1 MIIQNFRELAT
12 NFRKKT
18 ALKILITG
26 LDAAFPEKSIKKII
40 KSNKI
45 ITQKKSFVLSAF
57 ENIFLISYG
66 KAADSM
72 TKTINSI
79 LKIKA
84 GIIVI
89 PEASDSLIKSKKFKV
104 IHSGHPIPNQKSVMA
119 AKSIMHLL
127 ESVKKKDF
135 VIFLVS
141 GGGSS
146 LISLPRGITLTEKK
160 NVTNQLLKCGAT
172 IQEFNCVR
180 KHLSKIKGGMM
191 VANLQCDG
199 VALVMSDV
207 HDNDL
212 SSISSGCTYF
222 DRTTFLDAKKIITKY
237 NLSHKIPKNLL
248 KRFNAGAL
256 GKIKETPKRSKIT
269 NQIISTNN
277 DCLKEMANKA
287 KQLGFGTK
295 IFIISGNIELAS
307 KKLVKLIPKKK
318 NSCVIFGGE
327 TTVKVIGNG
336 KGGRNQELVL
346 RILQKL
352 QNSCDDVVFASL
364 GTDGIDGNTEHAG
377 AIIENFPISSQ
388 KISKYLKNNDSNS
401 FFKKYGGLIKTGY
414 THTNL
419 MDIGIILR

>member
-1 MIIQNFRELAT
+1 MIIQNFQELAT
-12 NFRKKT
+12 NSRKKA
-18 ALKILITG
+18 ALKILGAG
-26 LDAAFPEKSIKKII
+26 LDAALPEKSIKKII

-45 ITQKKSFVLSAF
+45 VTQKKSFALSAF
-57 ENIFLISYG
+57 GNIFLISYG

-72 TKTINSI
+72 AKTINSI
-79 LKIKA
+79 FKIKA

-89 PEASDSLIKSKKFKV
+89 PEASDSLVKIKKFKV

-119 AKSIMHLL
+119 AKSIMRFLKN
-127 ESVKKKDF
+127 VKKEDF

-146 LISLPRGITLTEKK
+146 LISLPGGITLTEKK
-160 NVTNQLLKCGAT
+160 NITNQLLKCGAT

-191 VANLQCDG
+191 VANLQCNG

-222 DRTTFLDAKKIITKY
+222 DRTTYKDAKKIIKKY
-237 NLSHKIPKNLL
+237 NLSHKISKNIL
-248 KRFNAGAL
+248 KRFNAGVL
-256 GKIKETPKRSKIT
+256 GQIAETSKRSKIT
-269 NQIISTNN
+269 NQVISTNN
-277 DCLKEMANKA
+277 DCLKEMAKKA
-287 KQLGFGTK
+287 KQLGFTTK
-295 IFIISGNIELAS
+295 IFSISGNIELAS
-307 KKLVKLIPKKK
+307 KKLVKIIPKKK
-318 NSCVIFGGE
+318 NTCIIFGGE
-327 TTVKVIGNG
+327 TTVTVIGNG

-346 RILQKL
+346 RILQKI
-352 QNSCDDVVFASL
+352 QNVSDDVVFASL
-364 GTDGIDGNTEHAG
+364 GTDGIDGNTKHAG
-377 AIIENFPISSQ
+377 AITENFSISSQ
-388 KISKYLKNNDSNS
+388 KITKYLKNNDSNS

>member
-1 MIIQNFRELAT
+1 MIIQNFQELAT
-12 NFRKKT
+12 NSRKKA
-18 ALKILITG
+18 ALKILVTG
-26 LDAAFPEKSIKKII
+26 LDAALPEKSIKKII

-45 ITQKKSFVLSAF
+45 VTQKKSFVLSAF
-57 ENIFLISYG
+57 ENVFLISYG

-72 TKTINSI
+72 AKTINSM
-79 LKIKA
+79 LKIKS

-89 PEASDSLIKSKKFKV
+89 PKGSYSLVKSKKFKV

-119 AKSIMHLL
+119 AKSIMHFLKN
-127 ESVKKKDF
+127 VKKEDF

-146 LISLPRGITLTEKK
+146 LISLPKGITLNEKK
-160 NVTNQLLKCGAT
+160 NITNQLLRCGAT

-191 VANLQCDG
+191 VMNLQCNG

-207 HDNDL
+207 QDNDL

-222 DRTTFLDAKKIITKY
+222 DRTTYKDATKIIKKY
-237 NLSHKIPKNLL
+237 NLSHKISKNIL
-248 KRFNAGAL
+248 KHFNAGSL
-256 GKIKETPKRSKIT
+256 GKIAETPKRSKIT

-277 DCLKEMANKA
+277 YCLKEMAKKA
-287 KQLGFGTK
+287 KELGYNTK
-295 IFIISGNIELAS
+295 IFSISGNIEMAS

-318 NSCVIFGGE
+318 NTCIIFGGE

-346 RILQKL
+346 RILQKI
-352 QNSCDDVVFASL
+352 QNASDDVVFASL
-364 GTDGIDGNTEHAG
+364 GTDGIDGNTKHAG
-377 AIIENFPISSQ
+377 AIIENFSISSQ
-388 KISKYLKNNDSNS
+388 KITKYLKNNNSNL

>member
-12 NFRKKT
+12 NSRKKT
-18 ALKILITG
+18 ALKILTAG
-26 LDAAFPEKSIKKII
+26 LDATLPEKPIKKIT

-45 ITQKKSFVLSAF
+45 ITQKKSFTLSAF
-57 ENIFLISYG
+57 GNVFLVSYG

-72 TKTINSI
+72 AKTINSI
-79 LKIKA
+79 FKIKA

-89 PEASDSLIKSKKFKV
+89 PEASDSLVKIKKFKV

-119 AKSIMHLL
+119 AKSIMRFLNN
-127 ESVKKKDF
+127 VKKEDF

-146 LISLPRGITLTEKK
+146 LISLPGGITLTEKK
-160 NVTNQLLKCGAT
+160 NITNQLLKCGAT

-191 VANLQCDG
+191 VANLQCNG

-222 DRTTFLDAKKIITKY
+222 DRTTYKDAKKIIKKY
-237 NLSHKIPKNLL
+237 NLSHKISKNIL
-248 KRFNAGAL
+248 KRFNAGSL
-256 GKIKETPKRSKIT
+256 GKIAETPKRSKIT
-269 NQIISTNN
+269 NQVISTNN
-277 DCLKEMANKA
+277 DCLKEMAKKA
-287 KQLGFGTK
+287 KQLGFTTK
-295 IFIISGNIELAS
+295 IFSISGNIELAS

-318 NSCVIFGGE
+318 NTCIIFGGE

-346 RILQKL
+346 RILQKI
-352 QNSCDDVVFASL
+352 QNVSDDVVFASL
-364 GTDGIDGNTEHAG
+364 GTDGIDGNTKHAG
-377 AIIENFPISSQ
+377 AITENFSISSQ
-388 KISKYLKNNDSNS
+388 KITKYLKNNDSNS
-401 FFKKYGGLIKTGY
+401 FFKKYGGWIKTGY